1 MVQLLKIN
9 NPGLVFFSVFLS
21 VSIHLLAAF
30 FPADFRFLSSYT
42 EPLSHLIFP
51 SIVNMGSMGFY
62 LLLLIGC
69 IVQILQAFLVDSILN
84 NYKIIGKRSYIGGMV
99 FVLASSLDKSWL
111 FFSPMQI
118 SLLLILLLINDI
130 FALSKQERF
139 YKEFFN
145 IGFSVSLSVLF
156 YFPSLFLLLFIF
168 PALFSVRPFHI
179 KDVLRVLVGIV
190 TPIFMVA
197 SIYFLTDQSEILST
211 AMANQFKIPLLSLS
225 FFTKQHAVSLI
236 LIATWLMLSGLF
248 VVAIPFSIT
257 MQTRKMI
264 GVLIIETVLCT
275 LFFFFPTHFSIAYLL
290 LISPLIAI
298 FLAILLSEMK
308 NDLIANVIFGL
319 LIVSTFSVI
328 IFN

>member
-21 VSIHLLAAF
+21 IAIHILAAVF
-30 FPADFRFLSSYT
+30 SADFHFLSNYT
-42 EPLSHLIFP
+42 EPLSQLFFP
-51 SIVNMGSMGFY
+51 NLVNLGAIGFY
-62 LLLLIGC
+62 LLLFIGC
-69 IVQILQAFLVDSILN
+69 IVQIIQAFLIDNILN

-130 FALSKQERF
+130 FTLSKQERF

-156 YFPSLFLLLFIF
+156 YFPSLFLVLFIF
-168 PALFSVRPFHI
+168 PALFSVRPFHL
-179 KDVLRVLVGIV
+179 KDVLRVLVGII
-190 TPIFMVA
+190 TPIFIVT
-197 SIYFLTDQSEILST
+197 SIYFLTDHT
-211 AMANQFKIPLLSLS
+211 ADLVEAITLQFKLPLLSLS
-225 FFTKQHAVSLI
+225 LFTKQHVISLI
-236 LIATWLMLSGLF
+236 LIVAWLVLSGLF
-248 VVAIPFSIT
+248 VVAIPFSVA

-264 GVLIIETVLCT
+264 GVLIIEAVLCC
-275 LFFFFPTHFSIAYLL
+275 LFFFFPTHFSLAYLL
-290 LISPLIAI
+290 LLSPLIAI
-298 FLAILLSEMK
+298 FLAILLAEMK

>member
-21 VSIHLLAAF
+21 IAIHILAAVS
-30 FPADFRFLSSYT
+30 PADFHFLANYT
-42 EPLSHLIFP
+42 EPLSQLVFP
-51 SIVNMGSMGFY
+51 NFVSMENMGFY
-62 LLLLIGC
+62 LLLLLGC
-69 IVQILQAFLVDSILN
+69 IVQIIQAFLIDNILN
-84 NYKIIGKRSYIGGMV
+84 THKIIGKRSYIGGMV

-118 SLLLILLLINDI
+118 SLLLILLLLNNI

-168 PALFSVRPFHI
+168 PALFSVRPFHV

-190 TPIFMVA
+190 TPIFIVI
-197 SIYFLTDQSEILST
+197 SLYFLTDQTGVLADAIT
-211 AMANQFKIPLLSLS
+211 HQFKLPLHSLSL
-225 FFTKQHAVSLI
+225 FTRQSIIALI
-236 LIATWLMLSGLF
+236 VIGVWLMVSGIL
-248 VVAIPFSIT
+248 VVAIPFSVA

-264 GVLIIETVLCT
+264 GVLIMEAIPCC
-275 LFFFFPTHFSIAYLL
+275 LFFFFPTHFSLAYLL
-290 LISPLIAI
+290 LLSPLIAL

>member
-9 NPGLVFFSVFLS
+9 NPGLVFISVFLS
-21 VSIHLLAAF
+21 IAIHILAAI
-30 FPADFRFLSSYT
+30 FPADFQFLANYS
-42 EPLSHLIFP
+42 EPLSQLIFL
-51 SIVNMGSMGFY
+51 NMVSMGNVGFY
-62 LLLLIGC
+62 LLLFVGC
-69 IVQILQAFLVDSILN
+69 VIQIIQAFLVDNILN
-84 NYKIIGKRSYIGGMV
+84 NYKIIGKRSYIGGMI

-197 SIYFLTDQSEILST
+197 SIYFLTDQSENLST
-211 AMANQFKIPLLSLS
+211 AIANQFKLPLLSIS
-225 FFTKQHAVSLI
+225 FSQI
-236 LIATWLMLSGLF
+236 L
-248 VVAIPFSIT
+248 
-257 MQTRKMI
+257 
-264 GVLIIETVLCT
+264 
-275 LFFFFPTHFSIAYLL
+275 
-290 LISPLIAI
+290 
-298 FLAILLSEMK
+298 
-308 NDLIANVIFGL
+308 
-319 LIVSTFSVI
+319 
-328 IFN
+328 

>member
-1 MVQLLKIN
+1 
-9 NPGLVFFSVFLS
+9 
-21 VSIHLLAAF
+21 
-30 FPADFRFLSSYT
+30 
-42 EPLSHLIFP
+42 
-51 SIVNMGSMGFY
+51 
-62 LLLLIGC
+62 
-69 IVQILQAFLVDSILN
+69 
-84 NYKIIGKRSYIGGMV
+84 
-99 FVLASSLDKSWL
+99 
-111 FFSPMQI
+111 MQI

-179 KDVLRVLVGIV
+179 KDMLRVLVGIV
-190 TPIFMVA
+190 TPIFIIT
-197 SIYFLTDQSEILST
+197 SIYFLTDQTGNLAEAI
-211 AMANQFKIPLLSLS
+211 MHQFKLPLLSLS
-225 FFTKQHAVSLI
+225 LFTKQSI
-236 LIATWLMLSGLF
+236 IAMIVIAAWLVLSGLF

-257 MQTRKMI
+257 MQTRKMV